1 MRATNKRFWGNFADP
16 LTPLISSDTNGL
28 LRLRTLVRLE
38 PMAPERKKGD
48 PKAAL
53 CRCKLITH
61 LKGALELEAQTRSG
75 RVTNAVAP
83 DIDTQVA
90 AVQPV
95 IADIRASYSIM
106 SAGTSVCGQCGS

>member
-1 MRATNKRFWGNFADP
+1 LGQFYGPTNATYFERHDRPTVDLGAA
-16 LTPLISSDTNGL
+16 LTN
-28 LRLRTLVRLE
+28 
-38 PMAPERKKGD
+38 APERKKGD

-61 LKGALELEAQTRSG
+61 LKGALELKAQTRSG

-90 AVQPV
+90 QT
-95 IADIRASYSIM
+95 IA
-106 SAGTSVCGQCGS
+106 

>member
-1 MRATNKRFWGNFADP
+1 MRSKKECFGGNFADP
-16 LTPLISSDTNGL
+16 LTPLVSSDTTGPK
-28 LRLRTLVRLE
+28 RTLVRLG
-38 PMAPERKKGD
+38 PMPPERKKGD

-53 CRCKLITH
+53 CCELITH

-90 AVQPV
+90 QT
-95 IADIRASYSIM
+95 IA
-106 SAGTSVCGQCGS
+106 

>member
-1 MRATNKRFWGNFADP
+1 MRSKNECFWGNFADP

-38 PMAPERKKGD
+38 PMPPERKKGD

-53 CRCKLITH
+53 YRCKLITH

-90 AVQPV
+90 QT
-95 IADIRASYSIM
+95 IA
-106 SAGTSVCGQCGS
+106 

>member
-1 MRATNKRFWGNFADP
+1 LGQFCGPTNATYFERHERPFAF
-16 LTPLISSDTNGL
+16 G
-28 LRLRTLVRLE
+28 TLVRLE
-38 PMAPERKKGD
+38 PMPPERKKGG

-61 LKGALELEAQTRSG
+61 LKGALEFEAQTRSG

-90 AVQPV
+90 QT
-95 IADIRASYSIM
+95 IA
-106 SAGTSVCGQCGS
+106 